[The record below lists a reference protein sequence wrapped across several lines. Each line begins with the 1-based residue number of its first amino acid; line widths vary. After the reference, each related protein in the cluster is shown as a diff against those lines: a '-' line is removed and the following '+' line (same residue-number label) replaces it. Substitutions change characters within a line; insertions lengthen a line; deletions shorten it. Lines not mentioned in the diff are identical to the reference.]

1 MLSKYFPV
9 QLISAHAVKAW
20 RGTNYKQLKRIKS

>member
-20 RGTNYKQLKRIKS
+20 RGTKYKQLKLQL